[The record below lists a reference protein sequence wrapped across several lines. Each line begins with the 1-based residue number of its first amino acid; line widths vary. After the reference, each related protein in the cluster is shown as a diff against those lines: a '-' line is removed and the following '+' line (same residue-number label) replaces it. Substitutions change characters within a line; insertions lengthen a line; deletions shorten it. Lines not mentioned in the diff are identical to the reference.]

1 MPGQQVRLQK
11 TMNDVKQGTTNKIN
25 TVDLVLTGL
34 FTAIICIM
42 SQIAIPIQPIPF
54 TLSLL
59 SIFLTGALLQPRY
72 ALLSVLAYILLGAFG
87 VPVFAG
93 LKGGFQVLTGYTG
106 GYLMAYPLM
115 AFVTAMLYKYIKK
128 NKLLGLIA
136 GMLLS
141 LLLCYII
148 GTIWFTIVSGNDFIT
163 ALTLCVVPFVLFD
176 LLKIILAISISTV
189 IRKALSRNNIL
200 SN

>member
-1 MPGQQVRLQK
+1 
-11 TMNDVKQGTTNKIN
+11 MNDVKQGTTNKIN

-34 FTAIICIM
+34 FTAVICIM